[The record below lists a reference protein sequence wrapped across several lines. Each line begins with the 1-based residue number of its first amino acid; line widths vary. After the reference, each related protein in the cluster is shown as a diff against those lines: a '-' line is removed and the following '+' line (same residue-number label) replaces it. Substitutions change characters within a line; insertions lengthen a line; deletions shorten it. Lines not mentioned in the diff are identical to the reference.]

1 MKKLLILQLHDGMK
15 NSDLRL
21 ISFFCC
27 FVFASTLFG
36 QNSVRH
42 SYSLMG
48 KTYAY
53 YVMQPVDSIK
63 GILILFPGKG
73 ENPKNIF
80 RKTRIPEVLK
90 DKGYQ
95 TIVPELHY
103 SLFVDQLI
111 KKQLKEILRIQTAN
125 PKLISPNLT
134 LGGYSAGGS
143 IAVSFAEYLLSFDS
157 AFFLKSVFVIDPPL
171 DLERFYSTAQKFR
184 QYNCGNLIYREGSET
199 LNFLENS
206 LGSPTTSF
214 KNYFL
219 FSPFLASQPDGGN
232 ARLLK
237 SIPIR
242 LYVEPDID
250 FVKEK
255 YCKDLKLEDLNVT
268 DLEKLNQVLLNS
280 GNKNAEYI
288 VTKGRGYHSWNIVEP
303 GELAEWIL
311 KFGN

>member
-1 MKKLLILQLHDGMK
+1 MK
-15 NSDLRL
+15 NNVLRL
-21 ISFFCC
+21 ITFFCC
-27 FVFASTLFG
+27 FVFESTLFG
-36 QNSVRH
+36 QNSVRL
-42 SYSLMG
+42 SYSLQG

-80 RKTRIPEVLK
+80 KKTRIPEVLK
-90 DKGYQ
+90 GKGYL

-103 SLFVDQLI
+103 SLFVDGLI
-111 KKQLKEILRIQTAN
+111 KKQLKEILRIETAN
-125 PKLISPNLT
+125 PSRRFGTRSLNLT
-134 LGGYSAGGS
+134 LGGYSAGGT

-171 DLERFYSTAQKFR
+171 DLERFYNTAQKFR
-184 QYNCGNLIYREGSET
+184 QYNCGNLIYSDGTET

-219 FSPFLASQPDGGN
+219 HSPFLASEPDGGN

-242 LYVEPDID
+242 LYVEPDIE
-250 FVKEK
+250 FVQEK
-255 YCKDLKLEDLNVT
+255 FCKDLKLEDLNVT
-268 DLEKLNQVLLNS
+268 DLEKLNQVLLNL

-288 VTKGRGYHSWNIVEP
+288 VTRGRGYHSWNIVDP

-311 KFGN
+311 KFNN

>member
-1 MKKLLILQLHDGMK
+1 MKRITLNYFIVFFSLLIFKGKSFSQK
-15 NSDLRL
+15 NFRE
-21 ISFFCC
+21 
-27 FVFASTLFG
+27 
-36 QNSVRH
+36 
-42 SYSLMG
+42 SYRLMG
-48 KTYAY
+48 KTYFY
-53 YVMQPVDSIK
+53 YLMQPEDSIS

-80 RKTRIPEVLK
+80 NKTKIPEVLK
-90 DKGYQ
+90 GKGYL

-103 SLFVDQLI
+103 SLFVDELI

-125 PKLISPNLT
+125 TKLISPNLT

-143 IAVSFAEYLLSFDS
+143 IAISFAEYLLSFDS
-157 AFFLKSVFVIDPPL
+157 MPFLKSIFVIDPPL
-171 DLERFYSTAQKFR
+171 DLERFYTTAQKFI
-184 QYNCGNLIYREGSET
+184 QYDCGRSIYNEGAET
-199 LNFLENS
+199 LDFLERS
-206 LGSPTTSF
+206 LGSPTESF

-219 FSPFLASQPDGGN
+219 HSPFLASESDGGN

-242 LYVEPDID
+242 LYCEPDIE
-250 FVKEK
+250 FVRNK
-255 YCKDLKLEDLNVT
+255 YCRELKIEDLNVT
-268 DLEKLNQVLLNS
+268 DLEKLNQVLLKL
-280 GNKNAEYI
+280 GNKNVEYI